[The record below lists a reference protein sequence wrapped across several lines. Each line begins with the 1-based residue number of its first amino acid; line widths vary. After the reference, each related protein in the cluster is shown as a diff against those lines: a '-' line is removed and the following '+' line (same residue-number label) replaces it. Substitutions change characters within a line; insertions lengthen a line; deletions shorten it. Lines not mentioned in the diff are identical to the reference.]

1 MEEKILEV
9 KNLVTQFTMGK
20 RMVTAVND
28 VSFDLFRGHSLG
40 IIGESGS
47 GKSAMALS
55 LMRLIMPP
63 VGTTTGQGV
72 LLEGNNILQLSPKE
86 MEGIRGNRISMI
98 FQEPMTS
105 LNPVYT
111 IGEQI
116 METIRLHQKVSSKD
130 AKMRCLEL
138 LTLVG
143 IPAPHQRISEYP
155 HQLSGGMR
163 QRVMIA
169 IALACGP
176 SVLIADEPTTAL
188 DVTTQAQIIDLIQKL
203 QKETQ
208 MGIMLITHDLGVVA
222 EVCDQVAVMYCG
234 RIIEQGSVKEIFD
247 TPLHPYTRA
256 LLDAIPPLTGG
267 NRHRSHRL
275 RTIDGI
281 VPALSD
287 LPIGC
292 NFQDRCTRV
301 KECCKSSKPLLE
313 EVVPGHFVECFYP
326 LHV

>member
-20 RMVTAVND
+20 CMVTAVND
-28 VSFDLFRGHSLG
+28 VSFDVFRGRSLG
-40 IIGESGS
+40 IVGESGS

-55 LMRLIMPP
+55 LMRLITPP

-72 LLEGNNILQLSPKE
+72 LLEGKNILELSPKE

-130 AKMRCLEL
+130 AKIRCLEL

-208 MGIMLITHDLGVVA
+208 MGIILITHDLGVVA

-234 RIIEQGSVKEIFD
+234 RIIEKSSVKEIFD
-247 TPLHPYTRA
+247 RPLHPYTRA

-267 NRHRSHRL
+267 NSGRSHRL

-292 NFQDRCTRV
+292 NFQDRCTNV
-301 KECCKSSKPLLE
+301 KDRCKGSKPLLE
-313 EVVPGHFVECFYP
+313 EVVAGHFVECFYP